1 MSSLM
6 QRIEEIIAPT
16 LEDMG
21 YSVVRVQMQG
31 DRHPTLQIMAERLDR
46 AMMDVEDCAQISRAV
61 SPLLDVDDPI
71 EEAYSLEVSSP
82 GVDRPLVRRD
92 DYDRFAGFE
101 AKIEMAYLIDGRK
114 RFTGRLVGLVDDTVQ
129 VLVEGETQDL
139 PFEDIVKAKLV
150 LTDDLLAAASKE
162 QGL

>member
-1 MSSLM
+1 MSSEM

-16 LEDMG
+16 LTEMG
-21 YSVVRVQMQG
+21 YVIVRLQLQG
-31 DRHPTLQIMAERLDR
+31 DRRPTLQIMAERADR
-46 AMMDVEDCAQISRAV
+46 KTMDVEDCAKISRAV

-82 GVDRPLVRRD
+82 GVDRPLVRAED
-92 DYDRFAGFE
+92 FERFAGFE
-101 AKIEMAYLIDGRK
+101 ARVEISYLVEGRK
-114 RFTGRLVGLVDDTVQ
+114 RFTGRLVGLVDGNVQ
-129 VLVEGETQDL
+129 ILVDGVAQNL

>member
-1 MSSLM
+1 MSSAM

-16 LEDMG
+16 LTEMG
-21 YSVVRVQMQG
+21 YVIVRLQLQG
-31 DRHPTLQIMAERLDR
+31 DRRPTLQIMAERADR
-46 AMMDVEDCAQISRAV
+46 KTMDVEDCAKISRAV

-82 GVDRPLVRRD
+82 GVDRPLVRAED
-92 DYDRFAGFE
+92 FERFAGFE
-101 AKIEMAYLIDGRK
+101 ARVEISYLVEGRK
-114 RFTGRLVGLVDDTVQ
+114 RFTGRLVGLVDGNVQ
-129 VLVEGETQDL
+129 ILVDGVAQNL

>member
-1 MSSLM
+1 MSSPM

-16 LEDMG
+16 LTELG
-21 YSVVRVQMQG
+21 YVIVRLQMQG
-31 DRHPTLQIMAERLDR
+31 DRRPTLQIMAERADR
-46 AMMDVEDCAQISRAV
+46 KTMDVEDCAKISRAV

-71 EEAYSLEVSSP
+71 DEAYSLEVSSP
-82 GVDRPLVRRD
+82 GVDRPLVRAED
-92 DYDRFAGFE
+92 FDRFAGFE
-101 AKIEMAYLIDGRK
+101 AKVEMSYLIEGRK
-114 RFTGRLVGLVDDTVQ
+114 RFTGRLVGLVDGNVQ
-129 VLVEGETQDL
+129 ILVDGVAQDL

>member
-16 LEDMG
+16 IQDMG
-21 YSVVRVQMQG
+21 YQVVRIQMQG

-46 AMMDVEDCAQISRAV
+46 KMMNVDDCADISNAI
-61 SPLLDVDDPI
+61 SPLLDVHDPI
-71 EEAYSLEVSSP
+71 EDEYSLEISSP
-82 GVDRPLVRRD
+82 GVDRPLVRRE
-92 DYDRFAGFE
+92 DYERFAGFE
-101 AKIEMAYLIDGRK
+101 AKIEMADLIDGRK
-114 RFTGRLVGLVDDTVQ
+114 RFTGRVAGLVDDTVQ
-129 VLVEGETQDL
+129 ILVDGETQDL

>member
-21 YSVVRVQMQG
+21 YAVVRIQLQG

-46 AMMDVEDCAQISRAV
+46 AMMNVEDCAAISRAV

-71 EEAYSLEVSSP
+71 QDAYSLEVSSP
-82 GVDRPLVRRD
+82 GVDRPLVRRND
-92 DYDRFAGFE
+92 FERFAGFE
-101 AKIEMAYLIDGRK
+101 AKIEMAYLVDGRK
-114 RFTGRLVGLVDDTVQ
+114 RFTGRLVGPVDDGIQ
-129 VLVEGETQDL
+129 ILVEGETQDL
-139 PFEDIVKAKLV
+139 PFDDIVKAKLV

>member
-1 MSSLM
+1 MSSEM

-16 LEDMG
+16 LTEMG
-21 YSVVRVQMQG
+21 YVIVRLQLQG
-31 DRHPTLQIMAERLDR
+31 DRRPTLQIMAERADR
-46 AMMDVEDCAQISRAV
+46 KTMDVEDCAKISRAV

-82 GVDRPLVRRD
+82 GVDRPLVRAED
-92 DYDRFAGFE
+92 FERFAGFE
-101 AKIEMAYLIDGRK
+101 ARVEISYLVEGRK
-114 RFTGRLVGLVDDTVQ
+114 RFTGRLVGLVDGDVQ
-129 VLVEGETQDL
+129 ILVDGVAQNL

>member
-129 VLVEGETQDL
+129 ILVEGETQDL

>member
-1 MSSLM
+1 MSSSGK
-6 QRIEEIIAPT
+6 RIEEIIEPT
-16 LEDMG
+16 LTEMG
-21 YSVVRVQMQG
+21 YAIVRLQMQG
-31 DRHPTLQIMAERLDR
+31 DRRPTLQIMAERLDR
-46 AMMDVEDCAQISRAV
+46 KVMDVEDCANISRAI

-82 GVDRPLVRRD
+82 GVDRPLVRAED
-92 DYDRFAGFE
+92 FDRFAGFE
-101 AKIEMAYLIDGRK
+101 AKVEMSYLIEGRK
-114 RFTGRLVGLVDDTVQ
+114 RFTGRLVGLVDGNVQ
-129 VLVEGETQDL
+129 ILVDGVACDL

>member
-1 MSSLM
+1 MSSPT
-6 QRIEEIIAPT
+6 QRIQDIIAPT
-16 LEDMG
+16 LESLG
-21 YSVVRVQMQG
+21 YVVVRLQLQG
-31 DRHPTLQIMAERLDR
+31 DRHTTLQIMAERADR
-46 AMMDVEDCAQISRAV
+46 KAMGVEDCAKVSRAV

-82 GVDRPLVRRD
+82 GVDRPLVRAED
-92 DYDRFAGFE
+92 FDRFAGFE
-101 AKIEMAYLIDGRK
+101 AKVEMNYLIDGRK
-114 RFTGRLVGLVDDTVQ
+114 RFTGRLVGLVDGNVQ
-129 VLVEGETQDL
+129 ILVDGVAQDL